1 MVEQEKKINNTLLF
15 WRDERRIWTKREME
29 SRFRRWEMSAWWV
42 RAIKWGLISKQ
53 ISLGKWHCHPR
64 LKRKTPYLHTAG
76 SSAMVFSSEEN
87 FIEKRGKMQWS
98 SFCIGGCF
106 YWAEGR
112 LNYKRNLKGC
122 IVFNFTFVT
131 HTFPRSKCCQYYLV
145 GNECGESQFYIHFNI
160 KKIINF
166 SFVHLSNTSLI
177 VWGTTSSCEHH
188 PELHSTMLLLQS
200 RPGESDPKADW
211 DLYGSFDLTCMLST
225 WISCFPLKKPTL
237 SQPAAF
243 SSKGTFPDLTLCKPM
258 GASGPGLPCSHTY
271 KLHLYLWGVFICFL
285 HRFAKSDGL
294 TLS

>member
-131 HTFPRSKCCQYYLV
+131 HTSPRSKCCQYYLV

-160 KKIINF
+160 KKNYKF
-166 SFVHLSNTSLI
+166 LLCSSLKYLPDSLRYHI
-177 VWGTTSSCEHH
+177 FMWASPWIAQHDAAAPEQAWGVR
-188 PELHSTMLLLQS
+188 PQS
-200 RPGESDPKADW
+200 RLGFVWQFWSY
-211 DLYGSFDLTCMLST
+211 LH
-225 WISCFPLKKPTL
+225 
-237 SQPAAF
+237 AF
-243 SSKGTFPDLTLCKPM
+243 HMD
-258 GASGPGLPCSHTY
+258 
-271 KLHLYLWGVFICFL
+271 
-285 HRFAKSDGL
+285 
-294 TLS
+294 